1 MSLGCGEWGL
11 CLRTGRVGETRTQ
24 NQDTQALAKEI
35 NQRLDGLLSRW
46 LLSRWLLLK
55 NTGQDMATD
64 NSTVPVLPTH

>member
-1 MSLGCGEWGL
+1 
-11 CLRTGRVGETRTQ
+11 ETRTQ

-46 LLSRWLLLK
+46 LLLK

>member
-46 LLSRWLLLK
+46 LLLK

>member
-1 MSLGCGEWGL
+1 
-11 CLRTGRVGETRTQ
+11 LRTGRVGETRTQ

-46 LLSRWLLLK
+46 LLLK

>member
-1 MSLGCGEWGL
+1 MRMSLGCGEWGL

-46 LLSRWLLLK
+46 LLLK